1 MSNTSILKDM
11 GSYKNTLLSALINSD
26 DICELLFNKK
36 PYDEDDV
43 ENLIYTQIFPYLYID
58 ETQTE
63 VMTYL
68 CFEVDMPRIPTG
80 TVKDMKLIIW
90 AYCHK
95 DTMKYSKK
103 GYSGTKVDILAD
115 MVESQLRESDKF
127 GIGKLQLLSCT
138 YFSPNSKYYG
148 KQLVYNMPDF
158 KISNR

>member
-11 GSYKNTLLSALINSD
+11 GSYKNTLLSALVNSD

-36 PYDEDDV
+36 TYDENDV
-43 ENLIYTQIFPYLYID
+43 ENLVYTQIFPYLYID
-58 ETQTE
+58 DTQTE
-63 VMTYL
+63 VKTYL

-80 TVKDMKLIIW
+80 TVKDMKIIIW

-158 KISNR
+158 KLRDR

>member
-68 CFEVDMPRIPTG
+68 CFEVDMQRIPTG